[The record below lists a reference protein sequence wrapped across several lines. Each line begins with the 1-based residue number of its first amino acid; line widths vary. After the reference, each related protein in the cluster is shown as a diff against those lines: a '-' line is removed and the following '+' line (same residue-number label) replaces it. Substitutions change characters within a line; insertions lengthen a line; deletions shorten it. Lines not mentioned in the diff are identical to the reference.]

1 MQSFKRAL
9 QGKWLGIAA
18 VALVSAPIFIF
29 GRHLSIGGYIPLD
42 SLGEQLAASAL
53 MPIAYVVIYMI
64 RGNVEDFFLTR
75 VSGTLDGIWTKHKEA
90 DGAGSTS
97 SDWGGARASAA
108 AEEELEDMSARFRE
122 TRMTLKRL
130 HRHGFLGTR
139 WLDQLPW
146 YVIIGSPGSGKS
158 TALANSGLSFPLAEK
173 LSRKTVGVVKATRN
187 CDWWFTDDA
196 VLIDTPGYYVLQKRN
211 LEQDKAVWQGFLR
224 LLRRSCRRQPL
235 SGVLVS
241 IAINEL
247 SLSSEEELFDHAKCI
262 RQRILDLYREL
273 GLRLPIYILLTKS
286 DLIAGFNEFFDD
298 LSREGREAV
307 WGFTFAQESSESDGD
322 PMESYAAEYD
332 TLVGRLN
339 DRLLERLQQESNI
352 HRRALVFGFP
362 QQVASLKHLSYQF
375 LQEAF
380 ARNAYE
386 DPILLRG
393 IYFVSGM
400 QVGAPFDRI
409 ASARSRTFGISLP
422 TTPISPDQKRSY
434 FITRLLRQV
443 VFANAGLVEAHPRVE
458 GRQRWLRYG
467 LCATIAAAMA
477 TAAAFLIVS
486 YSRNVHLIEG
496 VRLAVSSYAKEAG
509 RLRLDRVDSCDL
521 RPVLP
526 LLDRLRAVK
535 TDFDE
540 AARADNNN
548 LSGLDLNQSENFRL
562 QAHAA
567 YRRGLRTILLPRLVF
582 RLETLLA
589 EHQDDPPFLYHALKI
604 YLMLGG
610 RGPFQPGDINEWMTL
625 DWKVL
630 FPAEADAA
638 LRRSLADHLDA
649 LLDNPLANISLN
661 SELIEKSRA
670 KLQTL
675 SMPRRVLNIITNST
689 QAANLPTWRLSDHA
703 GPMAG
708 DVLIRKSGQPLN
720 TGIAGIYTRAG
731 FYGTF
736 LRLLPQVAD
745 AIAAEGWVLGDQ
757 ATTSTGEAEET
768 LRRAAMDLYF
778 QEFAFGWDELINDI
792 SLRPMASV
800 DDAMRTLNALSAPT
814 SPMRLFLAAAAQET
828 KLGEPPE
835 PDMPTEAKGTA
846 QEPSASDLQAIFQ
859 SPLVADTPE
868 SHSQLH
874 TDVHFQWLHQLVDVP
889 PNSPPGAQAPI
900 DSAVSDLAALYQSIG
915 EMQDLAGSHSLAK
928 DDETAIAIRK
938 IEAGAANLPRP
949 IQQWILSVVRFS
961 SKLSMIEAKRHV
973 ASVWADGAGDLCRRA
988 TAGRYP
994 FDRKSRRDVPLGDFA
1009 RLFSWDG
1016 VIDTFFAQHL
1026 AHFVDR
1032 SAGPWKVQSTGSVDL
1047 QIDREALAQFKRAA
1061 AIRDSMFKD
1070 AGRQPSMDFL
1080 LTVADTDRSTDE
1092 VVVEIDGQQITQ
1104 RRGAYKPVRI
1114 HWPTLGGLGGASVTF
1129 NGFERTALSK
1139 AGPWALFRLLDE
1151 GKAHPQKGTD
1161 EVYVRIAAGRHWAT
1175 FILQADN
1182 LTNPLSRNM
1191 LSRFRCPQ
1199 I

>member
-18 VALVSAPIFIF
+18 AALVSAVIFIF

-42 SLGEQLAASAL
+42 SLGEQLAASTL
-53 MPIAYVVIYMI
+53 MPIAYVVICMI
-64 RGNVEDFFLTR
+64 QGNVEGFFLTR
-75 VSGTLDGIWTKHKEA
+75 ASGMLDGIRTNQNEA
-90 DGAGSTS
+90 DGAGSAS

-108 AEEELEDMSARFRE
+108 AEAELEAMSARFRE
-122 TRMTLKRL
+122 TRITRKRL
-130 HRHGFLGTR
+130 RRHGVLGKR
-139 WLDQLPW
+139 WFDQLPW
-146 YVIIGSPGSGKS
+146 YVIIGTPGSGKS

-173 LSRKTVGVVKATRN
+173 LSRKSIGVVKATSN
-187 CDWWFTDDA
+187 CEWWFTDDA
-196 VLIDTPGYYVLQKRN
+196 VLIDTPGYYVVQKRN

-224 LLRRSCRRQPL
+224 LLSRSRRRQPL

-247 SLSSEEELFDHAKCI
+247 SSSSEEVLFDHARCI
-262 RQRILDLYREL
+262 RQRILDLYREF

-298 LSREGREAV
+298 LGREGREAV
-307 WGFTFAQESSESDGD
+307 WGFTFAPSESERD
-322 PMESYAAEYD
+322 PMGSYAAEYD

-380 ARNAYE
+380 GRNAYE

-409 ASARSRTFGISLP
+409 AGARSRTFGISLRA
-422 TTPISPDQKRSY
+422 TPISPDQKRSY

-458 GRQRWLRYG
+458 RRQRWLRYS
-467 LCATIAAAMA
+467 LCTTIAAAMA
-477 TAAAFLIVS
+477 SAAAFLIVS
-486 YSRNVHLIEG
+486 YSRNVHLMEG
-496 VRLAVSSYAKEAG
+496 ARLAVSSYAKEAG
-509 RLRLDRVDSCDL
+509 KLPLDRVDSSDL

-535 TDFDE
+535 TDYDE
-540 AARADNNN
+540 AARADNNF
-548 LSGLDLNQSENFRL
+548 SGLGLDQSENFQI

-567 YRRGLRTILLPRLVF
+567 YRRGVRTILLPRLVF
-582 RLETLLA
+582 RLETLVA
-589 EHQDDPPFLYHALKI
+589 EHQDDLPFLYQALKI

-610 RGPFQPGDINEWMTL
+610 RGPFEPGDINEWMTL
-625 DWKVL
+625 DWKLL

-649 LLDNPLANISLN
+649 LLDNPLPGISLN
-661 SELIEKSRA
+661 GELIEKSRA
-670 KLQTL
+670 KLQAL

-703 GPMAG
+703 GPMVG
-708 DVLIRKSGQPLN
+708 DVLMRKSGQPLN
-720 TGIAGIYTRAG
+720 NGIAGIYTRAG
-731 FYGTF
+731 FHGTF

-778 QEFAFGWDELINDI
+778 QEFAFGWDEIINDI

-800 DDAMRTLNALSAPT
+800 DDALRTLNALSAPT

-835 PDMPTEAKGTA
+835 PDTPTEAKGTD
-846 QEPSASDLQAIFQ
+846 QKELPVGDLQALFR
-859 SPLVADTPE
+859 SPPVAGTSE
-868 SHSQLH
+868 SHDWLY
-874 TDVHFQWLHQLVDVP
+874 TDVHFQWLHQLVNVP

-900 DSAVSDLAALYQSIG
+900 DSAVSDLAALYQSLG
-915 EMQDLAGSHSLAK
+915 EMQDLAGSNSLEK
-928 DDETAIAIRK
+928 GDETAIAIRK
-938 IEAGAANLPRP
+938 IEAGAANLPPP
-949 IQQWILSVVRFS
+949 IQQWILSVGRFS
-961 SKLSMIEAKRHV
+961 SKLSMSEAKRHL
-973 ASVWADGAGDLCRRA
+973 ASVWADGAAELCQRA

-994 FDRKSRRDVPLGDFA
+994 FSRGSRRDTPLGDFG
-1009 RLFSWDG
+1009 RLFSRDG

-1032 SAGPWKVQSTGSVDL
+1032 PEGPWKAQSTGSDNL

-1070 AGRQPSMDFL
+1070 AGSQPSIEFL
-1080 LTVADTDRSTDE
+1080 LTVTDTDRSTDE

-1104 RRGAYKPVRI
+1104 RRGAYKPVRFR
-1114 HWPTLGGLGGASVTF
+1114 WPTVGGLGGASVTF
-1129 NGFERTALSK
+1129 NGLERAAIWK
-1139 AGPWALFRLLDE
+1139 VGPWALFRLLDE
-1151 GKAHPQKGTD
+1151 GKTLPQEATD
-1161 EVYVRIAAGRHWAT
+1161 QVYVRIAAGRHWVT
-1175 FILQADN
+1175 FMLQADN
-1182 LTNPLSRNM
+1182 LNNPLSRNL